1 MWQLQ
6 LPLKKVTPS
15 FLATP
20 SKSRGPV
27 KPPSFWKF
35 GWRLNP
41 HLQKGGCTL
50 CSDKDIKE
58 IACGISRGWLKRKQ
72 NFQGWPRKNNVEF
85 PGVLLLGLAEF
96 PRDLINF
103 FCGISKGRALFH
115 LEIPD
120 SGFSNIFYLWNNP
133 IKDTI
138 QIRHRSDQT
147 SFVLV
152 SLYC

>member
-85 PGVLLLGLAEF
+85 PGVLLLGLAKF
-96 PRDLINF
+96 PRDLIKF
-103 FCGISKGRALFH
+103 FVEVPRIELCFIWKFQIPVSQTFFTSGITQLKTISK
-115 LEIPD
+115 
-120 SGFSNIFYLWNNP
+120 
-133 IKDTI
+133 
-138 QIRHRSDQT
+138 
-147 SFVLV
+147 
-152 SLYC
+152 